1 MRLRRVVSVLPPGI
15 VELASVP
22 SSSMLLAILLASI
35 LLASSLLAA
44 GCRPVIRPSIGG
56 RPIVIRV
63 DGRDISRA
71 TNVLTVREALAEADV
86 TIDADDRVEPDLWV
100 EVQEGMTI
108 RVIRVQEETIVER
121 EVLPYREQT
130 IKSEALAVGET
141 KFLQAGKNGQ
151 VEVTYRLQF
160 EDGVE
165 VSRGVLRRVVVQEPL
180 NQITVAG
187 VEGIVDSVEVRG
199 TIAYLNGGN
208 AWVMR
213 GASGGRRPVTSE
225 GNLDGRVF
233 TLSPDGAYLL
243 YSVPTATVE
252 YDGTFNDLYLLNV
265 ALADETPR
273 QLPIQDVLWAD
284 WAPCGQKEAPD
295 GAALDSER
303 TPCAQIAYSTGVKS
317 GPPGWRANNDLW
329 LASLLDD
336 RGQAVRP
343 EPRRLLGPQSSG
355 VYSWW
360 GSRYAWSP
368 DGAKIAYARPDQ
380 VGWIELRTGRVFPL
394 APYPPQAP
402 PGSAQGD
409 QVWVPAPT
417 WSPDSRFLACTIHG
431 EEPGRP
437 AEESRVFEVWVLDL
451 NQSIRARMT
460 RSVGMWSAPRWSPA
474 VGGES
479 QIAYAEANTPSSS
492 YESRYTLQVM
502 DRDGSNKRRIFPG
515 EDQAWMTRPVVYDWS
530 PDGSQVVVLY
540 LGDVYLVDVA
550 DGQVLQLTGDGQC
563 TRVDWAE

>member
-1 MRLRRVVSVLPPGI
+1 MRLRRIVSVTIPGAK
-15 VELASVP
+15 LASV
-22 SSSMLLAILLASI
+22 LLASV
-35 LLASSLLAA
+35 LLVSMLAP

-130 IKSEALAVGET
+130 IKSEAIAVGET
-141 KFLQAGKNGQ
+141 RLLQAGKNGQ

-165 VSRGVLRRVVVQEPL
+165 VSRGILRRVVVEEPL

-243 YSVPTATVE
+243 YSVPTDTVE
-252 YDGTFNDLYLLNV
+252 YDGSFNDLYLLNV
-265 ALADETPR
+265 TLADGTPR

-284 WAPCGQKEAPD
+284 WAPCGQEEAPD

-329 LASLLDD
+329 LASLLDGQ
-336 RGQAVRP
+336 GQAVRP

-360 GSRYAWSP
+360 GSRYTWSP

-380 VGWIELRTGRVFPL
+380 VGWIEVSFPSPPTHRRRRAA
-394 APYPPQAP
+394 APRATRCGCP
-402 PGSAQGD
+402 
-409 QVWVPAPT
+409 
-417 WSPDSRFLACTIHG
+417 RRR
-431 EEPGRP
+431 GRP
-437 AEESRVFEVWVLDL
+437 TAVFWPVPSTAKNRAARQKRAASLRSGC
-451 NQSIRARMT
+451 SIWT
-460 RSVGMWSAPRWSPA
+460 SPSV
-474 VGGES
+474 
-479 QIAYAEANTPSSS
+479 
-492 YESRYTLQVM
+492 
-502 DRDGSNKRRIFPG
+502 PG
-515 EDQAWMTRPVVYDWS
+515 
-530 PDGSQVVVLY
+530 
-540 LGDVYLVDVA
+540 
-550 DGQVLQLTGDGQC
+550 
-563 TRVDWAE
+563 

>member
-1 MRLRRVVSVLPPGI
+1 MRLRRIVSVTIPGAK
-15 VELASVP
+15 LASV
-22 SSSMLLAILLASI
+22 LLASV
-35 LLASSLLAA
+35 LLVSMLAP

-63 DGRDISRA
+63 DGQDISHV
-71 TNVLTVREALAEADV
+71 TNVLTVREALAEAEV

-100 EVQEGMTI
+100 EVKEGMTI

-141 KFLQAGKNGQ
+141 KLLQAGRNGQ

-187 VEGIVDSVEVRG
+187 VEGIVGSVAVRG

-233 TLSPDGAYLL
+233 ALSPDGAYLL
-243 YSVPTATVE
+243 YSVPTDTVE
-252 YDGTFNDLYLLNV
+252 YDGPFNDLYLLNV
-265 ALADETPR
+265 ALVDETPR
-273 QLPIQDVLWAD
+273 QLPIQDVLWAG
-284 WAPCGQKEAPD
+284 WAPCGQEEAPD
-295 GAALDSER
+295 ATALDPER
-303 TPCAQIAYSTGVKS
+303 APCAQIAYSTGVKS
-317 GPPGWRANNDLW
+317 GPPGWRATNDLW
-329 LASLLDD
+329 LAFLLDD
-336 RGQAVRP
+336 QGQVVQP
-343 EPRRLLGPQSSG
+343 EPKRLLGPQSSG

-368 DGAKIAYARPDQ
+368 DGTLIAYARPDQ
-380 VGWIELRTGRVFPL
+380 VGWIEVQTGRVFPL

-402 PGSAQGD
+402 RGSGQGD
-409 QVWVPAPT
+409 QVWVPTPT
-417 WSPDSRFLACTIHG
+417 WSPDSRFVACTIHG

-451 NQSIRARMT
+451 EGSIRARMT

-492 YESRYTLQVM
+492 YESRYTLKVM
-502 DRDGSNKRRIFPG
+502 DRDGSNKGRVFPG
-515 EDQAWMTRPVVYDWS
+515 EDQAGMLHPVVYDWS
-530 PDGSQVVVLY
+530 PDGSQLIVLY
-540 LGDVYLVDVA
+540 LGDLYMVDVA
-550 DGQVLQLTGDGQC
+550 DGQALQLTGDGQS
-563 TRVDWAE
+563 THVDWAE